1 VERIEAY
8 MARYPGIDERM
19 AIPHPVHAAAVEM
32 LYCLYALGTF
42 SDHDVATLLNEAGY
56 RTHKQRLFTADT
68 VREMLQNR
76 FYLGETQYK
85 GVALPGS
92 HAALVTPELFA
103 KCQEVRATR
112 RGRRE
117 EAASTQRCYP
127 LKGLTYCVH
136 CSKPLRGQANARY
149 RYYRDSLS
157 AQHNCPQKQ
166 VRAEVAE
173 QAVVD
178 LVTSLKF
185 APDWRERLLA
195 QETASNPDLAQ
206 VQETRAKLER
216 QLENAYQLCKA
227 GDMPYDEYA
236 TLRDSVQRQLQRLRP
251 VCDDELEAAAAL
263 LENLP
268 ALLKTATPEDL
279 PLIFHAILK
288 AVELDSQAANPVI
301 AVEFH
306 PAIQRLLDLSQVDE
320 PAIPIA
326 EADPVDPLPS
336 IDPSTAIMEAPAP
349 ASSEPAIPP
358 QESQQQTPIR
368 SGADRQN
375 TGHCPG
381 SLKQTAVALK
391 ERLLGDLR
399 LLLGCPLPN
408 TPSSATPLT
417 VILPNP
423 RGKPLQVPP

>member
-1 VERIEAY
+1 
-8 MARYPGIDERM
+8 
-19 AIPHPVHAAAVEM
+19 
-32 LYCLYALGTF
+32 
-42 SDHDVATLLNEAGY
+42 
-56 RTHKQRLFTADT
+56 
-68 VREMLQNR
+68 MLQNR

-92 HAALVTPELFA
+92 HPALVTSELFA

-117 EAASTQRCYP
+117 KAASTQRCYP

-136 CSKPLRGQANARY
+136 CGKPLRGQANARY

-157 AQHNCPQKQ
+157 ADHNCPQKQ

-173 QAVVD
+173 QAVID
-178 LVTSLKF
+178 LLASLKLT
-185 APDWRERLLA
+185 PDWRERLQT
-195 QETASNPDLAQ
+195 QEIASNPDIAQ

-236 TLRDSVQRQLQRLRP
+236 TLRDSIQRQLQRLRP

-268 ALLKTATPEDL
+268 TLLKTATPEDL
-279 PLIFHAILK
+279 YLIFHATLK
-288 AVELDSQAANPVI
+288 AVELDSQATNLVI

-306 PAIQRLLDLSQVDE
+306 PAIQRLLELSQAAE
-320 PAIPIA
+320 RAIPVPEAHPTPAMAVA
-326 EADPVDPLPS
+326 EV
-336 IDPSTAIMEAPAP
+336 TVEALEP

-358 QESQQQTPIR
+358 REPQQQAPIR
-368 SGADRQN
+368 AGSDRQN
-375 TGHCPG
+375 KGNRPG
-381 SLKQTAVALK
+381 SLKQTAVTLK

-399 LLLGCPLPN
+399 LLLGCPLPDAASG
-408 TPSSATPLT
+408 TSPLT
-417 VILPNP
+417 IILPNP
-423 RGKPLQVPP
+423 RAKPLQVPL